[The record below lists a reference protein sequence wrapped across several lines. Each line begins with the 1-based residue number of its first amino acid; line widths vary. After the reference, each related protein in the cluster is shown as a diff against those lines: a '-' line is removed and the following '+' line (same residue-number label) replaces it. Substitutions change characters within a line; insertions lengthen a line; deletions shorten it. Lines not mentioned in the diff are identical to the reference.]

1 MCNHS
6 QRDVLNAVLKVVY
19 ALISFEVFIKLASYF
34 SIKNLIFSTLYINY
48 EDGFIRR
55 GFFGAI
61 LFWFSKIT
69 NINPFYFQI
78 SLTIIVLLAL
88 IIWILR
94 KFLNQK
100 LNFYIFIG
108 SFMLANVLAYNM
120 FFFVEV
126 YMILLSII
134 LFTVLKQIE
143 KPIYKILFAN
153 TILILGSL
161 VHEAFLV
168 FNIIPVL
175 YFLKEENESFLNVK
189 KIISLVPSFIIFLLL
204 GLYFNG
210 KFTDENVIINSWK
223 IFNPSFIQEITQLY
237 WTFNT
242 TDEVLMWRIP
252 IFKNNPT
259 NMIGYFMNLLMIF
272 FSFSWYVK
280 RYFSENWGSIKFV
293 IVFQYLA
300 IISISLIAID
310 YVRWFWWGN
319 ITLLISFILLQKN
332 REKSR
337 MQIPKTRGIE
347 LNKLLILFIGLPLG
361 GSWSVTQFIYTMPI
375 KHIYDLITRL
385 I

>member
-1 MCNHS
+1 MGVICNHS

-143 KPIYKILFAN
+143 KPIYKILFASPARCPSSASSGASLFVAPLS
-153 TILILGSL
+153 THGTPWAPRLCPAATQGQGSCSPRPSRALG
-161 VHEAFLV
+161 
-168 FNIIPVL
+168 
-175 YFLKEENESFLNVK
+175 
-189 KIISLVPSFIIFLLL
+189 
-204 GLYFNG
+204 
-210 KFTDENVIINSWK
+210 
-223 IFNPSFIQEITQLY
+223 
-237 WTFNT
+237 
-242 TDEVLMWRIP
+242 
-252 IFKNNPT
+252 
-259 NMIGYFMNLLMIF
+259 
-272 FSFSWYVK
+272 
-280 RYFSENWGSIKFV
+280 
-293 IVFQYLA
+293 
-300 IISISLIAID
+300 
-310 YVRWFWWGN
+310 
-319 ITLLISFILLQKN
+319 
-332 REKSR
+332 
-337 MQIPKTRGIE
+337 
-347 LNKLLILFIGLPLG
+347 
-361 GSWSVTQFIYTMPI
+361 
-375 KHIYDLITRL
+375 
-385 I
+385 

>member
-143 KPIYKILFAN
+143 KPIYIKKDWYQPYWYYASGTAVSDPNKMYCN
-153 TILILGSL
+153 TDDNINC
-161 VHEAFLV
+161 AFT
-168 FNIIPVL
+168 
-175 YFLKEENESFLNVK
+175 S
-189 KIISLVPSFIIFLLL
+189 
-204 GLYFNG
+204 
-210 KFTDENVIINSWK
+210 IN
-223 IFNPSFIQEITQLY
+223 
-237 WTFNT
+237 TF
-242 TDEVLMWRIP
+242 
-252 IFKNNPT
+252 
-259 NMIGYFMNLLMIF
+259 
-272 FSFSWYVK
+272 
-280 RYFSENWGSIKFV
+280 
-293 IVFQYLA
+293 
-300 IISISLIAID
+300 
-310 YVRWFWWGN
+310 
-319 ITLLISFILLQKN
+319 
-332 REKSR
+332 
-337 MQIPKTRGIE
+337 
-347 LNKLLILFIGLPLG
+347 
-361 GSWSVTQFIYTMPI
+361 
-375 KHIYDLITRL
+375 
-385 I
+385 